1 MVANKTLQ
9 ALGLEF

>member
-1 MVANKTLQ
+1 MAANKTLQ